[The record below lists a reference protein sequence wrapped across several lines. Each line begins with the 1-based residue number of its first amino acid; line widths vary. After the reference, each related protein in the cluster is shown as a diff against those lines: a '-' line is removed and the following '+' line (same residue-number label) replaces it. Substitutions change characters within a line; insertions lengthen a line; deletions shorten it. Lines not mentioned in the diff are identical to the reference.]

1 MSVRYGIALI
11 PEPGFTARV
20 YRARQLI
27 CGQYACWAAEMHML
41 RLPLIEYFQCP
52 ESTVESLSAG
62 LESIAREGEQKYQ
75 GVPLVHHGASTSPE
89 CPGDIFLDFTV
100 PDPEDRRQRSFLT
113 LNALR
118 TDVMELLGQVY
129 SVSTGNA
136 PSIDEYR
143 PRISLMQHAELPPTV
158 FDSAVLF
165 ASAVI
170 KDLEIPQETRAW
182 QLVLL
187 RFESEAAGEDWS
199 HGGWA
204 ADLRWNLLAS
214 YPMYA

>member
-52 ESTVESLSAG
+52 EDAVESISAG
-62 LESIAREGEQKYQ
+62 LKSIAQEVQRKYQ
-75 GVPLVHHGASTSPE
+75 VMPLTHHGASTSPE
-89 CPGDIFLDFTV
+89 RPGDIFLGFTL
-100 PDPEDRRQRSFLT
+100 PEEGGDRNLPWLYS
-113 LNALR
+113 LR
-118 TDVMELLGQVY
+118 VDVLGQLGQVHGIN
-129 SVSTGNA
+129 TGNV
-136 PSIDEYR
+136 PSSHEYR
-143 PRISLMQHAELPPTV
+143 PHISLMQHSELPPTV
-158 FDSAVLF
+158 FESAVVF
-165 ASAVI
+165 ADAVVR
-170 KDLEIPQETRAW
+170 DLEIPNETRAW

-187 RFESEAAGEDWS
+187 RFESDAAGEDWNQ
-199 HGGWA
+199 GGWA

-214 YPMYA
+214 YPI

>member
-52 ESTVESLSAG
+52 EDAVESISAG
-62 LESIAREGEQKYQ
+62 LGSIAREGGRKYQ
-75 GVPLVHHGASTSPE
+75 GLPLAHNGASTSPE
-89 CPGDIFLDFTV
+89 CPGGIFLDFTV
-100 PDPEDRRQRSFLT
+100 AEESRDQALPA
-113 LNALR
+113 LNSLR
-118 TDVMELLGQVY
+118 ADVLELLGPGHAV
-129 SVSTGNA
+129 NA
-136 PSIDEYR
+136 GAVPSSDDYH
-143 PRISLMQHAELPPTV
+143 PHISLMQHTELPPTV
-158 FDSAVLF
+158 FESAVSF
-165 ASAVI
+165 AGGVI
-170 KDLEIPQETRAW
+170 KDLEIPKETRAW

-187 RFESEAAGEDWS
+187 RFESDVAGEDWS
-199 HGGWA
+199 NGGWA

-214 YPMYA
+214 YPI

>member
-52 ESTVESLSAG
+52 AEAVESLSAG
-62 LESIAREGEQKYQ
+62 LVNVVHLVYGKYQ
-75 GVPLVHHGASTSPE
+75 GVPLAHHGASTSLE
-89 CPGDIFLDFTV
+89 YHGDIFLDFAAPEEARDREPPALNSLRADVLGLLESEYGVNAAAV
-100 PDPEDRRQRSFLT
+100 PSSY
-113 LNALR
+113 N
-118 TDVMELLGQVY
+118 Y
-129 SVSTGNA
+129 H
-136 PSIDEYR
+136 

-165 ASAVI
+165 AGAVI
-170 KDLEIPQETRAW
+170 KDLEVPAETRAW

-187 RFESEAAGEDWS
+187 RFESDAAGQDWS
-199 HGGWA
+199 QGAWA

-214 YPMYA
+214 YPI

>member
-52 ESTVESLSAG
+52 EDAVESLTAG
-62 LESIAREGEQKYQ
+62 LGRVARQGQVKYQ
-75 GVPLVHHGASTSPE
+75 VIPLAHHGASTSLE

-100 PDPEDRRQRSFLT
+100 AVDGVAQNLPVLKS
-113 LNALR
+113 LR
-118 TDVMELLGQVY
+118 TDVLDLLESGHV
-129 SVSTGNA
+129 VNA
-136 PSIDEYR
+136 GAIPSAADYH
-143 PRISLMQHAELPPTV
+143 PRISLMQHAELPQSV
-158 FDSAVLF
+158 FDSAVAF
-165 ASAVI
+165 AAAVI
-170 KDLEIPQETRAW
+170 KDLEIPNETRAW

-187 RFESEAAGEDWS
+187 RFESDVAGEDWS

-214 YPMYA
+214 YPI

>member
-1 MSVRYGIALI
+1 VSVRYGIAVI

-41 RLPLIEYFQCP
+41 RLPLIEYFHCP
-52 ESTVESLSAG
+52 ESAVESLSAG
-62 LESIAREGEQKYQ
+62 LGSIAREGGQKYS
-75 GVPLVHHGASTSPE
+75 GVPLAHHGATSSPE
-89 CPGDIFLDFTV
+89 YYGDIFLDFAA
-100 PDPEDRRQRSFLT
+100 PEEGRDREPP
-113 LNALR
+113 ALISLR
-118 TDVMELLGQVY
+118 ADVLGLLGQVY
-129 SVSTGNA
+129 GVNTGNV

-170 KDLEIPQETRAW
+170 KDLKIPQETRAW